1 MSFVK
6 PTTLQTV
13 VIYGPVVLLAAPIK
27 LNGVTTSREI
37 CKIATADVLAYIPFK
52 WSSYKMLMRT
62 RLWRASAVTVPDD
75 RLNMHIMLTEPTVE
89 LFPVGREP
97 IVPWENVLASAS
109 SGRVAILQVTLA
121 VQTTVTGLS

>member
-6 PTTLQTV
+6 PTTLQAV

-27 LNGVTTSREI
+27 LSGVTTSREI
-37 CKIATADVLAYIPFK
+37 CKIVTVDVLAHVPVEQ
-52 WSSYKMLMRT
+52 SSYKLLMRT

-75 RLNMHIMLTEPTVE
+75 RLNMHMMLTEPTVK

-97 IVPWENVLASAS
+97 IVPWKNILASAS
-109 SGRVAILQVTLA
+109 PRRIAILQVTFP
-121 VQTTVTGLS
+121 VQTTVAGLG